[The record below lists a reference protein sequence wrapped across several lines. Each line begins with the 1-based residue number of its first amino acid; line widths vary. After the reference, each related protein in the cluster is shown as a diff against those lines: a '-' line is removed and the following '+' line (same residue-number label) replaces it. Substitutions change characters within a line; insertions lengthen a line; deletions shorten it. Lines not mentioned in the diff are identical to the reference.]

1 MAESTQRREPYR
13 RGPYRRG
20 VERRLQVVDAA
31 IDVFGQ
37 YGFKAG
43 TLQRVADRVGVS
55 PGAIE
60 KLFGSKQQLLVAVL
74 ERWGELTADAIGRDS
89 TGIDQLRGFRRLM
102 AYHMQHKALLE
113 LYTTM
118 AAESTSPE
126 HPAHAFMTERYRN
139 TLATMRRLF
148 ADAVANG
155 DFRSMDEE
163 EIDSEA
169 ECLLAIMDGLE
180 VQFLL
185 DPNRDLERSFGQY
198 ADRLIARLS
207 VAAAPPLS

>member
-1 MAESTQRREPYR
+1 MAESGA

-20 VERRLQVVDAA
+20 VERRLQVVTAA

-37 YGFKAG
+37 YGFTAG
-43 TLQRVADRVGVS
+43 TLQRVAERVGVS

-60 KLFGSKQQLLVAVL
+60 KLFGSKAQLLVAVL
-74 ERWGELTADAIGRDS
+74 ERWGELTADVIGRDNR
-89 TGIDQLRGFRRLM
+89 GIAQLEGFRTLM
-102 AYHMQHKALLE
+102 EYHMRHKALLE

-126 HPAHAFMTERYRN
+126 HPAHAFMTQRYRH
-139 TLATMRRLF
+139 TLETMRRLF
-148 ADAVANG
+148 ADAVQDG
-155 DFRSMDEE
+155 EFRPMDDD
-163 EIDSEA
+163 EIQSEA

-185 DPNRDLERSFGQY
+185 DPSRDLVRSFGRY
-198 ADRLIARLS
+198 VDRLLRRLAQPS
-207 VAAAPPLS
+207 PILN